1 MRFGLEQLQQRGG
14 RLLRASSTA
23 ATQCRHQFN
32 LPSID
37 LSAWNPADEPP
48 VFNEVK
54 ALLKASTMVLAGA
67 ALLAALS
74 SISTGTTR
82 DLAAVVVSDI
92 SVGFSKTSRH
102 VIAQLQSGDKV
113 AVRLRTNTT
122 LAMGQSIQ
130 ITERTSMINDLPSY
144 SYLTPT
150 EK

>member
-1 MRFGLEQLQQRGG
+1 MRFGLEQLQQRGH
-14 RLLRASSTA
+14 RLLRGFAIA
-23 ATQCRHQFN
+23 ANRYWDQLK

-37 LSAWNPADEPP
+37 LSAWHPADEPP
-48 VFNEVK
+48 VFSEVK
-54 ALLKASTMVLAGA
+54 ALLKASSIVLAGA
-67 ALLAALS
+67 ALIAALS

-113 AVRLRTNTT
+113 EVRLRTNTV

-130 ITERTSMINDLPSY
+130 ITERTSMIDDTPSY
-144 SYLTPT
+144 SYLKPAD
-150 EK
+150 K

>member
-14 RLLRASSTA
+14 SLLRCSATA
-23 ATQCRHQFN
+23 ASRCWAQFK

-37 LSAWNPADEPP
+37 LSAWHPADEPP
-48 VFNEVK
+48 VFSEVK
-54 ALLKASTMVLAGA
+54 ALLKASSLVLVGA
-67 ALLAALS
+67 ALLAAMS
-74 SISTGTTR
+74 CVSTGSTR
-82 DLAAVVVSDI
+82 DIAAVVVSEI

-113 AVRLRTNTT
+113 EVRLRTNTT

-130 ITERTSMINDLPSY
+130 ITEYTSMIDDIPSY
-144 SYLTPT
+144 SYLTPA